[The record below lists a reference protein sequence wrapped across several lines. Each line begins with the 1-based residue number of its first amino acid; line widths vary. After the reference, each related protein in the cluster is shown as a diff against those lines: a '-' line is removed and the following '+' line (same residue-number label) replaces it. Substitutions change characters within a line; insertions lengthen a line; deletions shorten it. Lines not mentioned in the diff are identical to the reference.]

1 MTNDSPV
8 LTGTDAAAAP
18 PAAVT
23 GRVVIVL
30 AGLLGAPTYA
40 VTLTAALVLLSRTT
54 P

>member
-18 PAAVT
+18 ATVT
-23 GRVVIVL
+23 GRVMIVL
-30 AGLLGAPTYA
+30 AGLLDALTYA
-40 VTLTAALVLLSRTT
+40 VTLTAALVLLSGTA